1 MALGT
6 MRVGLGGIEVSP
18 APPPLQPP
26 LASLSVLYRQSAMDV
41 MSVCEPHSIV
51 TFFGFDEALF
61 LEPFGRPRDRFSVNE
76 DGCCC

>member
-1 MALGT
+1 
-6 MRVGLGGIEVSP
+6 
-18 APPPLQPP
+18 
-26 LASLSVLYRQSAMDV
+26 MDV